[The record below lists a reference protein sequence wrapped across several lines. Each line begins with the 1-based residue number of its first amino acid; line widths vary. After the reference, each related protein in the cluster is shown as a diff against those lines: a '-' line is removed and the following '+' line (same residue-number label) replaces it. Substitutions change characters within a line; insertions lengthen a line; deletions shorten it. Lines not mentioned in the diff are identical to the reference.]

1 MEETISRMAG
11 SSHGSAKTVAQ
22 LEEIVSGLPGRTARQ
37 RLTEYRPVGEE
48 RLAAARRFT
57 GLLPLVAG

>member
-22 LEEIVSGLPGRTARQ
+22 LHAIVDGLPGRRAQQ
-37 RLTEYRPVGEE
+37 RSTGYGAVPEE
-48 RLAAARRFT
+48 RLAAAGRFT
-57 GLLPLVAG
+57 GVLPSLAG